1 MLLFYLIRRLSSLL
15 DTHFVSMDPRN
26 YSWLEKNDFLLPDK
40 CLCQIPLDFLK
51 ICKSCKGCSTKR
63 YVYQNTSWKLH
74 NVMVLV
80 QNVKI
85 FTTLCTND
93 WSFERNRL
101 LFVHISSPWLF
112 WTNFTL
118 FCTEIGDQGFTYIE
132 LLVSLQL
139 WNEINKVQIWY
150 KLVTCYVVLIKFIKN
165 RYCSK
170 YLHIAYSWIPLP

>member
-1 MLLFYLIRRLSSLL
+1 MVGEKWLPPPGQMPPSNTTRSFENMQVMQRLLNKKIRVKN
-15 DTHFVSMDPRN
+15 F
-26 YSWLEKNDFLLPDK
+26 LEAA
-40 CLCQIPLDFLK
+40 QYI
-51 ICKSCKGCSTKR
+51 
-63 YVYQNTSWKLH
+63 
-74 NVMVLV
+74 MVLV

-85 FTTLCTND
+85 FTILCTND
-93 WSFERNRL
+93 WSFGRNRL
-101 LFVHISSPWLF
+101 LFAHIPSPWLF

-118 FCTEIGDQGFTYIE
+118 FCTEIGDQDFTYIE